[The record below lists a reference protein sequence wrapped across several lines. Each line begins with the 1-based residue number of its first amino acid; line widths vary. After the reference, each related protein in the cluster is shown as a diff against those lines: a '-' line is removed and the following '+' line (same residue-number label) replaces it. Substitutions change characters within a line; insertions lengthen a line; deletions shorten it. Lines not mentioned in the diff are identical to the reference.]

1 MLRRWHI
8 IGTAVLL
15 LALSG
20 AATLSPSRG
29 LTGTFLDGG
38 TARAAQTGNPA
49 RTFEEL
55 LNLLRV
61 ERDVPPG
68 EWRLPSV
75 WKPPAAAHT
84 VPWNQWFKR
93 FRAANLGERLKLES
107 WTCDTAKFL
116 DAFDKIDK
124 SSKAQTVEHAQE
136 ENWWV
141 TQRQIRGFVE
151 QAAQLGR
158 STIVQLV
165 NAAC

>member
-20 AATLSPSRG
+20 AATLSPSRDV
-29 LTGTFLDGG
+29 TGAFLDGE
-38 TARAAQTGNPA
+38 AAQAAQSGNPA

-55 LNLLRV
+55 LNMLRAK
-61 ERDVPPG
+61 RSVPPG
-68 EWRLPSV
+68 EWRLPPV

-84 VPWNQWFKR
+84 VPWNQWLRR

-107 WTCDTAKFL
+107 WTCNTAKFL
-116 DAFDKIDK
+116 DAFDKIDEF
-124 SSKAQTVEHAQE
+124 SKAQTVAHAQKAY
-136 ENWWV
+136 WWV